1 MRRAGLA
8 AALLV
13 FMLAAIPQAAAQTLA
28 DITSSAAWGETSVQ
42 LLHHF
47 DGAATALPQP
57 LDFGDSYVDV
67 VLRHVPLGGYDMI
80 AYFQMDKATAGLKR
94 LQLERPRHGVN
105 PLAARAI
112 AEALDFV
119 YGAPDKMCGVR
130 PEPASGYQAAAERIW
145 VRGDRVIRAIFR
157 DTTIEAFEGCL
168 GTVGPCGLTGQL
180 LVRIS
185 PLSAD
190 VPDCPVPPKRLN
202 G

>member
-1 MRRAGLA
+1 
-8 AALLV
+8 
-13 FMLAAIPQAAAQTLA
+13 MLAVIPQGSAQTLA
-28 DITSSAAWGETSVQ
+28 DITSSAAWGETSAQ

-67 VLRHVPLGGYDMI
+67 VLRHVPLGGFDMI
-80 AYFQMDKATAGLKR
+80 AYFQMDKATGRLKR

-112 AEALDFV
+112 AEALDSV

-130 PEPASGYQAAAERIW
+130 PEPASGFQAAAERIW

-185 PLSAD
+185 PLGAD
-190 VPDCPVPPKRLN
+190 VPDCPVQPKRLN